1 MKVISVLLI
10 CVGLFLI
17 SRLYF
22 LQVINGEELTMKADR
37 QYVRPNQSVFDR
49 GAIFFNT
56 KDGERIPAA
65 TLKTGYIIFINPT
78 RIDDPENVYL
88 TLRNYINISKEDFM
102 EKASK
107 EDDPYEEIADKVDKD
122 TADKIISLHIDGVQA
137 SKERW
142 RYYPGGE
149 MAAQTLGIIAY
160 SGDELAGRYGL
171 ERSYEQTL
179 SRKEGNVYVNFFA
192 EIFSNLRDVVT
203 YSEDKEGDVITTIE
217 PNVQAFLEQ
226 KLQET
231 LVAYDAQEVGGIVID
246 PKTGKVTA
254 LGSLPSFDP
263 NNFSGESLSIFV
275 NPLVENV
282 YEMGSIMKPL
292 TVAAGL
298 DAGVI
303 TPETTYDD
311 KGYLVLNGS
320 RIENYDGKGRG
331 VVPMQE
337 ILNQSLNTGVSFIA
351 SKLGNDVF
359 SEYMFKYG
367 LGEASG
373 IDLPNDT
380 KGLTDNLNSPRDIEH
395 ATASFGQGIAV
406 TPMTMVRALSVLA
419 NGGTLIQP
427 HIVEE
432 IDYEK
437 GFAYTPEYKEGER
450 VIKKSTSEEISRMLT
465 KVVDDALLGGEVA
478 LDNYSVA
485 AKTGTAQVA
494 SAEGGYYEDKYLHTF
509 FGYFPSYNA
518 RFLTLLYV
526 KFPQG
531 ERYASHTLT
540 EPFMDITQ
548 FLINYYDIAP
558 DR

>member
-380 KGLTDNLNSPRDIEH
+380 KGLTDNLIDRCKSSGFKAMCLTVDTVVAGNRERDH
-395 ATASFGQGIAV
+395 RWGFTTPPKLTLKSLMSFAMHPMWAFNYLTNKKFELSNVSHWTKKGSSIAKGV
-406 TPMTMVRALSVLA
+406 MDYINEQYDPAMSWKDAEYVVKKWGGPFALKGVMSVEDKFVFLSV
-419 NGGTLIQP
+419 
-427 HIVEE
+427 
-432 IDYEK
+432 
-437 GFAYTPEYKEGER
+437 
-450 VIKKSTSEEISRMLT
+450 KKPI
-465 KVVDDALLGGEVA
+465 
-478 LDNYSVA
+478 
-485 AKTGTAQVA
+485 
-494 SAEGGYYEDKYLHTF
+494 F
-509 FGYFPSYNA
+509 
-518 RFLTLLYV
+518 
-526 KFPQG
+526 
-531 ERYASHTLT
+531 
-540 EPFMDITQ
+540 
-548 FLINYYDIAP
+548 
-558 DR
+558 